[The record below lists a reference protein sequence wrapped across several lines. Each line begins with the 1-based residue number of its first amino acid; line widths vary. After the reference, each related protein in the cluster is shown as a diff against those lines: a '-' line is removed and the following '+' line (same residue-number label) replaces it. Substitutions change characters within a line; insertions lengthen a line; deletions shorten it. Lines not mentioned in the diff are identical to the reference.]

1 MITRLRLFLV
11 AGLLTAPVLGKAQSI
26 SGTLFEDINYGGGA
40 GRSLTT
46 ANTVRAGSAVPLA
59 SAATV
64 ELYDAAGNYLAAT
77 TTSTA
82 ASSLGQYSFTSLAA
96 GTYQV
101 RVVSSTVRSTRAGS
115 TSGLVPV
122 QTFVVRNGT
131 ADVNR
136 VGGENPA
143 QADGPANTASGAL
156 LRFQGLNNSGDNTA
170 FIDQVEVLNS
180 SNAVVAGAV
189 LNNSFE
195 TPDLGNANNS
205 YTYNISGGQWDFIG
219 GSGIAANGSAFNSTA
234 PAGGGDQ
241 VAFIPNQGAPQQTLT
256 LAPGTYIIRFQATQR
271 TNNNQSVQVLVN
283 GTQVA
288 SVTPPQGSYTTYT
301 TSSFTVGGANTLT
314 ALTPHSLAPVTVTG
328 TAPVTG
334 VDFGF
339 NFDVITNVNDA
350 NQGSLR
356 QFILNANSLDNTTL
370 RQQGRAARRETSL
383 FMIPDGQ
390 AHPGLRA
397 GLADQLTGSSGQRV
411 ARYSPASALP
421 SITGPGT
428 VFDGT
433 TQTSLVGN
441 TNTVLL
447 GTGGT
452 VGTDALVLSQVSGPE
467 VELAVTLTGGTALI
481 MAADSSTLRG
491 LSVHGA
497 ATGIQMSGNGM
508 LLEGNALGITPTT
521 VGLPATARTSGV
533 VLALNAPTA
542 TVQNNLIGYAGNS
555 GLKYSVG
562 RNTTGVIIRN
572 NEFVQ
577 NGQVSAG
584 GDALSIGDAGA
595 AGPLLIEG
603 NLINLS
609 NSSGIQLEIGSI
621 SNNIIRNN
629 TISGNG
635 TGGTNSRLEG
645 SGIHYLARNGTVN
658 STNTDLITRN
668 LITRNQSSGI
678 VLNYG
683 QRNVQIS
690 QNSIFLNGDGTI
702 AGAAGLLSIDFT
714 GPNGRVGGDA
724 NYGQGDGVTGNDGL
738 LDVAGTPTTQIPPYR
753 QANGGIDYPVITN
766 ISKDS
771 NNRLRVQGY
780 VGSAAGQTQFGGA
793 TVEIYSA
800 NNNDTNQNGPIVAGD
815 GQSVA
820 HGEAQYYVGTITA
833 AANGTFDA
841 TLATVAR
848 NIQPG
853 DVITATAYLAG
864 YGTSECGVNQVSSFQ
879 VLPVQLTQFT
889 ATAQNRQVLL
899 RWATATEL
907 HNDRF
912 ELERATDARNFR
924 QIGQVA
930 GQGTTSQGHAYR
942 FLDTP
947 PAAAMLYYRLRQVD
961 VDGTATYSA
970 VQTVHLSAPAAE
982 VLLSPNPATS
992 DVTVSLTTLPAGPY
1006 ELTLRDVQ
1014 GRTVLRRTA
1023 NADAPLT
1030 LPLQTLPAG
1039 VYYLTVQ
1046 DQQQFL
1052 TRRLL
1057 KQ

>member
-1 MITRLRLFLV
+1 MTAHLRLFLV
-11 AGLLTAPVLGKAQSI
+11 AGLLAAPALCRAQSI
-26 SGTLFEDINYGGGA
+26 SGTLFEDLNYGGGA
-40 GRSLTT
+40 GRSLTA
-46 ANTVRAGSAVPLA
+46 ANAALAGSAVPLA
-59 SAATV
+59 TAATV
-64 ELYDAAGNYLAAT
+64 ELYDASGNFMAAT

-82 ASSLGQYSFTSLAA
+82 AGSLGQYSFTGLAA

-101 RVVSSTVRSTRAGS
+101 RVVSSTVRSTRTGS
-115 TSGLVPV
+115 VAGLVPV
-122 QTFVVRNGT
+122 QTFVVRNGA

-143 QADGPANTASGAL
+143 QADGPANAASGGVT
-156 LRFQGLNNSGDNTA
+156 LRFQGLSSSGDNTA

-180 SNAVVAGAV
+180 GGAVVNGAV

-195 TPDLGNANNS
+195 TPDLGNAS
-205 YTYNISGGQWDFIG
+205 GSLAYNATGAQWEFTG
-219 GSGIAANGSAFNSTA
+219 ASGIAANGSAFNSTA

-241 VAFIPNQGAPQQTLT
+241 VAFMQNQGAPQQTLT
-256 LAPGTYIIRFQATQR
+256 LAPGTYTIRFQAIQR
-271 TNNNQSVQVLVN
+271 TTNNQSVQVLVN

-288 SVTPPQGSYTTYT
+288 SVTPPQGSYITYT
-301 TSSFTVGGANTLT
+301 TASFTVGANLA

-328 TAPVTG
+328 TTPVTG

-350 NQGSLR
+350 GQGSLR
-356 QFILNANSLDNTTL
+356 QFILNANALDNTTL
-370 RQQGRAARRETSL
+370 RQQGRARRRETSL

-397 GLADQLTGSSGQRV
+397 SLTDQLTGSAGQRV
-411 ARYSPASALP
+411 AQYSPASVLP
-421 SITGPGT
+421 TITGAGT
-428 VFDGT
+428 VLDGT

-452 VGTDALVLSQVSGPE
+452 VGTDDLPLSQVSGPE
-467 VELAVTLTGGTALI
+467 VELAVTLTAGSALTI
-481 MAADSSTLRG
+481 AADSSTLRG

-497 ATGIQMSGNGM
+497 ATGVQASGNGL
-508 LLEGNALGITPTT
+508 LLEGNALGITPTA
-521 VGLPATARTSGV
+521 VALPATARTSGMG
-533 VLALNAPTA
+533 LTLNAPTA
-542 TVQNNLIGYAGNS
+542 TVQNNLIGYAGIS
-555 GLKYSVG
+555 GLRYLG
-562 RNTTGVIIRN
+562 ARTTTATIIRN

-584 GDALSIGDAGA
+584 GDAISIGDNGSAV
-595 AGPLLIEG
+595 GPLLIEG
-603 NLINLS
+603 NLISLS
-609 NSSGIQLEIGSI
+609 NSSGIQLEIGRL

-635 TGGTNSRLEG
+635 TGGTSTRLEG

-714 GPNGRVGGDA
+714 GPNGRVGGDV

-738 LDVAGTPTTQIPPYR
+738 LDVAGTPTSQIPPYR

-800 NNNDTNQNGPIVAGD
+800 NNTDTNQNGPVVAGD

-833 AANGTFDA
+833 AADGTFDA

-853 DVITATAYLAG
+853 EVITATAYLAG
-864 YGTSECGVNQVSSFQ
+864 YGTSECGVNQISSFR

-889 ATAQNRQVLL
+889 ATAQGQQVQL
-899 RWATATEL
+899 RWATASEL
-907 HNDRF
+907 RNDRF
-912 ELERATDARNFR
+912 ELERATDGRNFR

-930 GQGTTSQGHAYR
+930 GHGTTSQGYTYR

-947 PAAAMLYYRLRQVD
+947 PAAPLLYYRLRQVD

-970 VQTVHLSAPAAE
+970 VQTVRLNAPAAK

-992 DVTVSLTTLPAGPY
+992 AVTVNLMTLPAGLY

-1023 NADAPLT
+1023 NTDAPLT
-1030 LPLQTLPAG
+1030 LPLQTLPG

-1046 DQQQFL
+1046 GQQQLL
-1052 TRRLL
+1052 TLRLL

>member
-1 MITRLRLFLV
+1 MTTHFRLFLV
-11 AGLLTAPVLGKAQSI
+11 AGLLAAPTFGKAQSI
-26 SGTLFEDINYGGGA
+26 SGTLFEDLNYGGGA
-40 GRSLTT
+40 GRSLAA
-46 ANTVRAGSAVPLA
+46 ANAVRAGSATPLA
-59 SAATV
+59 TAATV
-64 ELYDAAGNYLAAT
+64 ELYDAAGNFLTST

-82 ASSLGQYSFTSLAA
+82 AGSLGQYSFTGLAA

-101 RVVSSTVRSTRAGS
+101 RVVSSTVRSTRTGS
-115 TSGLVPV
+115 TAALIPV
-122 QTFVVRNGT
+122 QTFIVRNGA
-131 ADVNR
+131 ADGNR

-143 QADGPANTASGAL
+143 QADGPANAASGVL
-156 LRFQGLNNSGDNTA
+156 LRFQGVSSSGDNTA
-170 FIDQVEVLNS
+170 FIDQVQVLNS

-195 TPDLGNANNS
+195 TPDLGTNFS
-205 YTYNISGGQWDFIG
+205 YNTSGGDWEFLNS
-219 GSGIAANGSAFNSTA
+219 SGIAANGSGFNSTA
-234 PAGGGDQ
+234 PAGAGDQ
-241 VAFIPNQGAPQQTLT
+241 VAFIQNQGAPQQTLV
-256 LAPGTYIIRFQATQR
+256 LAPGTYTIRFQSTQR
-271 TNNNQSVQVLVN
+271 TTNNQSVQVLVN

-288 SVTPPQGSYTTYT
+288 IVTPPQGSYTTYT
-301 TSSFTVGGANTLT
+301 TSSFTVGSANTL
-314 ALTPHSLAPVTVTG
+314 ASLTPHSLAPVTVTG
-328 TAPVTG
+328 TTAVTG

-350 NQGSLR
+350 GQGSLR
-356 QFILNANSLDNTTL
+356 QFILNANALDNTTL

-397 GLADQLTGSSGQRV
+397 GLTDQLTGSTGQRV

-428 VFDGT
+428 VLDGT
-433 TQTSLVGN
+433 TQTTLVGN
-441 TNTVLL
+441 SNTVLL

-452 VGTDALVLSQVSGPE
+452 VGTDALPLSQVNGPE
-467 VELAVTLTGGTALI
+467 VELGVTLTGGTALI

-497 ATGIQMSGNGM
+497 ATSVQMSGNGI
-508 LLEGNALGITPTT
+508 LLEGNALGITPTA

-562 RNTTGVIIRN
+562 RNTTGAVIRN

-577 NGQVSAG
+577 NGQVTAG

-609 NSSGIQLEIGSI
+609 NSSGIQLEIGSL
-621 SNNIIRNN
+621 SNNLIRNN

-668 LITRNQSSGI
+668 VITRNQSSGI

-690 QNSIFLNGDGTI
+690 QNALFLNGDGSI

-780 VGSAAGQTQFGGA
+780 VGSAAGQ
-793 TVEIYSA
+793 
-800 NNNDTNQNGPIVAGD
+800 P
-815 GQSVA
+815 
-820 HGEAQYYVGTITA
+820 
-833 AANGTFDA
+833 
-841 TLATVAR
+841 
-848 NIQPG
+848 
-853 DVITATAYLAG
+853 
-864 YGTSECGVNQVSSFQ
+864 
-879 VLPVQLTQFT
+879 
-889 ATAQNRQVLL
+889 
-899 RWATATEL
+899 
-907 HNDRF
+907 
-912 ELERATDARNFR
+912 
-924 QIGQVA
+924 
-930 GQGTTSQGHAYR
+930 
-942 FLDTP
+942 
-947 PAAAMLYYRLRQVD
+947 
-961 VDGTATYSA
+961 
-970 VQTVHLSAPAAE
+970 
-982 VLLSPNPATS
+982 
-992 DVTVSLTTLPAGPY
+992 
-1006 ELTLRDVQ
+1006 
-1014 GRTVLRRTA
+1014 
-1023 NADAPLT
+1023 
-1030 LPLQTLPAG
+1030 
-1039 VYYLTVQ
+1039 
-1046 DQQQFL
+1046 
-1052 TRRLL
+1052 
-1057 KQ
+1057 